1 MAKAR
6 PKQQHYVTKAYLDG
20 FLAPGANQ
28 LVCYARNG
36 KMFPRRTQDIA
47 KERNFYAFENE
58 KGEWDDSLEK
68 IIERTVESPG
78 LPVLHKLAKGNTRL
92 NWDERTALALLVA
105 FQEVRTPASL
115 QRTIDYTKAMTE
127 RLLRD
132 VRAANPTQE
141 TIDLVGKDG
150 KKNSVTL
157 AEIEES
163 QADLEKKNSFEKL
176 RLAMGPAMELYQYYR
191 QMKFTVHY
199 PLGAQRFIT
208 SDTPVIRV
216 YSHTGYGTGLNRNDV
231 ELRFPVSNSAF
242 LTITHDLKFAEE
254 LIRATEAK
262 RAKLLNRLPEVQIRY
277 ISDAQV
283 VAFNKGHVR
292 HARMWIFSSEK
303 SEWIHELLKER
314 SAAPEVADLSTRDL
328 YHFQSKVN
336 YDPRMDAPKPDRQT
350 GSERGRGEA

>member
-20 FLAPGANQ
+20 FLAPGASQ
-28 LVCYARNG
+28 LFCYARNG

-47 KERNFYAFENE
+47 TGRNFYAFKNE
-58 KGEWDDSLEK
+58 KGEWDDSLEE
-68 IIERTVESPG
+68 IIGRTVEAPG
-78 LPVLHKLAKGNTRL
+78 LPVLQKLAKGNTRL

-105 FQEVRTPASL
+105 LQEVRTPASL

-127 RLLRD
+127 RLLREIRHAD
-132 VRAANPTQE
+132 PTQK
-141 TIDLVGKDG
+141 TIDLVGEDG
-150 KKNSVTL
+150 KKSTVTL

-163 QADLEKKNSFEKL
+163 QADLEKKNSLEKL
-176 RLAMGPAMELYQYYR
+176 RLAMGPAMELHQYYR
-191 QMKFTVHY
+191 QMKFTMHY
-199 PLGAQRFIT
+199 PLGGQRFII

-216 YSHTGYGTGLNRNDV
+216 YSHTGDGTGLNRNDV
-231 ELRFPVSNSAF
+231 EVRFPVSNSAF
-242 LTITHDLKFAEE
+242 LTITHDLKFAEQ
-254 LIRATEAK
+254 LIGATAAK
-262 RAKLLNRLPEVQIRY
+262 RARLLNRLPEVQIRY

-303 SEWIHELLKER
+303 SEWVPELLKER
-314 SAAPEVADLSTRDL
+314 STAPEVADLSSRDL

-336 YDPRMDAPKPDRQT
+336 YDPRMDAPKPDR
-350 GSERGRGEA
+350 

>member
-20 FLAPGANQ
+20 FLAPGASQ
-28 LVCYARNG
+28 LFCYARNG

-47 KERNFYAFENE
+47 TGRNFYAFKNE
-58 KGEWDDSLEK
+58 KGQWDDSLEE
-68 IIERTVESPG
+68 IIGRTVEAPG
-78 LPVLHKLAKGNTRL
+78 LPVLQKLAKGNTRL
-92 NWDERTALALLVA
+92 NWDDRTALALLVA
-105 FQEVRTPASL
+105 LQEVRTPASL

-127 RLLRD
+127 RLLREIRD
-132 VRAANPTQE
+132 ADPTQK
-141 TIDLVGKDG
+141 TIDLVGEDG
-150 KKNSVTL
+150 KKSTVTL

-163 QADLEKKNSFEKL
+163 QADLEKKNSLEKL
-176 RLAMGPAMELYQYYR
+176 RLAMGPAMELHQYYR
-191 QMKFTVHY
+191 QMKFTMHY
-199 PLGAQRFIT
+199 PLGGQRFIT

-231 ELRFPVSNSAF
+231 EVRFPVSNSAF
-242 LTITHDLKFAEE
+242 LTITHDLKFAEQ
-254 LIRATEAK
+254 LIGATAAK
-262 RAKLLNRLPEVQIRY
+262 RARLLNRLPEVQIRY

-303 SEWIHELLKER
+303 SEWVPELLKER
-314 SAAPEVADLSTRDL
+314 SAAPEVADLSSRDL

-336 YDPRMDAPKPDRQT
+336 YDPRMDAPKPHR
-350 GSERGRGEA
+350 

>member
-1 MAKAR
+1 MTKAR

-20 FLAPGANQ
+20 FLAPSANQ

-47 KERNFYAFENE
+47 KERNFYAFKNE

-68 IIERTVESPG
+68 LIERTVEGPG
-78 LPVLHKLAKGNTRL
+78 LPVLQKLAKGNTRL

-132 VRAANPTQE
+132 VRAADPMQK
-141 TIDLVGKDG
+141 TIDLVGEDG
-150 KKNSVTL
+150 RRNTVTL

-163 QADLEKKNSFEKL
+163 QADLEKKNSLEKL
-176 RLAMGPAMELYQYYR
+176 KLAMGPAMDLYPYYR
-191 QMKFTVHY
+191 QMKFTMHY

-208 SDTPVIRV
+208 SDTPVVRV
-216 YSHTGYGTGLNRNDV
+216 YSHTGYGTGLNRTDV
-231 ELRFPVSNSAF
+231 EIRFPVSNSAF
-242 LTITHDLKFAEE
+242 LTITHDLKFTEQ
-254 LIRATEAK
+254 LVRATEAM
-262 RAKLLNRLPEVQIRY
+262 RAKLLNHLPEVQIRH
-277 ISDAQV
+277 ISDAQIL
-283 VAFNKGHVR
+283 AFNKGHVR

-303 SEWIHELLKER
+303 SEWIPELLKER
-314 SAAPEVADLSTRDL
+314 SAAPEVTDLSSRDL

-336 YDPRMDAPKPDRQT
+336 YDPRIDAPKPDRKA
-350 GSERGRGEA
+350 GSERE

>member
-36 KMFPRRTQDIA
+36 KVFPRRTQDIA
-47 KERNFYAFENE
+47 KERNFYAFKNE
-58 KGEWDDSLEK
+58 EGDWDDSLEK
-68 IIERTVESPG
+68 LIERTIESPG
-78 LPVLHKLAKGNTRL
+78 LPVLQKLAKGNTRL
-92 NWDERTALALLVA
+92 NWDERTAVALLVA

-132 VRAANPTQE
+132 VRAANPMQK

-150 KKNSVTL
+150 KKNTVTL
-157 AEIEES
+157 VEIEES
-163 QADLEKKNSFEKL
+163 QAGLEKKNSLQKL
-176 RLAMGPAMELYQYYR
+176 RLAMGPALELYQHYR
-191 QMKFTVHY
+191 QMKFTMHY

-216 YSHTGYGTGLNRNDV
+216 YSHVGYGTGLNRNDV
-231 ELRFPVSNSAF
+231 EIRFPVSNSAF
-242 LTITHDLKFAEE
+242 LTITHDLKFVEQ
-254 LIRATEAK
+254 LTRASEAK
-262 RAKLLNRLPEVQIRY
+262 RAKLLERVPEVQIRY

-292 HARMWIFSSEK
+292 HSRMWIFSSEE
-303 SEWIHELLKER
+303 SEWIPKLLRER
-314 SAAPEVADLSTRDL
+314 SSAPEVADLSGRDL

-336 YDPRMDAPKPDRQT
+336 YDPRMDAPKPDR
-350 GSERGRGEA
+350 

>member
-47 KERNFYAFENE
+47 KERNFYAFKNE

-68 IIERTVESPG
+68 IIDRTIEAPG
-78 LPVLHKLAKGNTRL
+78 LPVLQKLAKGNTRL
-92 NWDERTALALLVA
+92 DWNERTALALLVA
-105 FQEVRTPASL
+105 FQEVRSPASL
-115 QRTIDYTKAMTE
+115 QRTIFYTKAMTD

-132 VRAANPTQE
+132 VRAANPRQE

-150 KKNSVTL
+150 KKNTVTL

-163 QADLEKKNSFEKL
+163 QAGLERKNSFEKL
-176 RLAMGPAMELYQYYR
+176 RLAMGPAMNLYQYYR
-191 QMKFTVHY
+191 QMKFTMHY

-231 ELRFPVSNSAF
+231 EIRFPVSSSAF
-242 LTITHDLKFAEE
+242 LTITHDLKFAEQ

-262 RAKLLNRLPEVQIRY
+262 RAKLLDRLPEVQIRY
-277 ISDAQV
+277 ISDAEV

-292 HARMWIFSSEK
+292 HARMWIFSSEE
-303 SEWIHELLKER
+303 SEWIPELLKER
-314 SAAPEVADLSTRDL
+314 SASPVVTDLSSGDL

-336 YDPRMDAPKPDRQT
+336 YDPRMDAPKPDR
-350 GSERGRGEA
+350 

>member
-20 FLAPGANQ
+20 FLAPGASQ
-28 LVCYARNG
+28 LFCYARNG

-47 KERNFYAFENE
+47 TGRNFYAFKNE
-58 KGEWDDSLEK
+58 KGQWDDSLEE
-68 IIERTVESPG
+68 IIGRTVEAPG
-78 LPVLHKLAKGNTRL
+78 LPVLQKLAKGNTRL

-105 FQEVRTPASL
+105 LQEVRTPASL

-127 RLLRD
+127 RLLREIRD
-132 VRAANPTQE
+132 ADPTQK
-141 TIDLVGKDG
+141 TIDLVGEDG
-150 KKNSVTL
+150 KKSTVTL

-163 QADLEKKNSFEKL
+163 QADLEKKNSLEKL
-176 RLAMGPAMELYQYYR
+176 RLAMGPAMELHQYYR
-191 QMKFTVHY
+191 QMKFTMHY
-199 PLGAQRFIT
+199 PLGGQRFIT

-231 ELRFPVSNSAF
+231 EVRFPVSNSAF
-242 LTITHDLKFAEE
+242 LTITHDLKFAEQ
-254 LIRATEAK
+254 LIGATAAK
-262 RAKLLNRLPEVQIRY
+262 RARLLNRLPEVQIRY

-303 SEWIHELLKER
+303 SEWVPELLKER
-314 SAAPEVADLSTRDL
+314 SAAPEVADLSSRDL

-336 YDPRMDAPKPDRQT
+336 YDPRMDAPKPHR
-350 GSERGRGEA
+350 

>member
-47 KERNFYAFENE
+47 KERNFYAFKNE
-58 KGEWDDSLEK
+58 KGDWDDSLEK
-68 IIERTVESPG
+68 IIDHTVEAPG
-78 LPVLHKLAKGNTRL
+78 LPVLQKLAKGNTRL
-92 NWDERTALALLVA
+92 DRNERTALALLVA

-127 RLLRD
+127 KLLRD

-141 TIDLVGKDG
+141 TVDLVGKDG
-150 KKNSVTL
+150 KKNTVTL

-163 QADLEKKNSFEKL
+163 QADLEKKNSLEKL
-176 RLAMGPAMELYQYYR
+176 RLAMGPAMDLYQYYR
-191 QMKFTVHY
+191 QMKFTMHY
-199 PLGAQRFIT
+199 PLGTQRFIT

-231 ELRFPVSNSAF
+231 EIRFPVSSSAF
-242 LTITHDLKFAEE
+242 LTITHDLKFLEQ
-254 LIRATEAK
+254 LIRATETK
-262 RAKLLNRLPEVQIRY
+262 RAKLLDRLPEVQIRY
-277 ISDAQV
+277 ISDAHV

-292 HARMWIFSSEK
+292 HARMWIFSSEE
-303 SEWIHELLKER
+303 SEWIPELLKER
-314 SAAPEVADLSTRDL
+314 SASPVVTDLSSGDL

-336 YDPRMDAPKPDRQT
+336 YDPRMDAPKPHR
-350 GSERGRGEA
+350 